1 MINTSG
7 LKRGNKVRLTV
18 SLGGQYP
25 IGTICTITTVHQ
37 GYVYAK
43 RDDIRNS
50 SITIYPDQME
60 LVSRTKEDLEKDLK
74 TAKRAVTEAKNKVTE
89 VEDKIKYLKNT
100 GLDEYDELQSK
111 SYQTLQLLKDG
122 DKDDI
127 EKSKILADL
136 IRRQ

>member
-1 MINTSG
+1 
-7 LKRGNKVRLTV
+7 
-18 SLGGQYP
+18 
-25 IGTICTITTVHQ
+25 
-37 GYVYAK
+37 
-43 RDDIRNS
+43 
-50 SITIYPDQME
+50 
-60 LVSRTKEDLEKDLK
+60 
-74 TAKRAVTEAKNKVTE
+74 VTEAKNKVTE

-100 GLDEYDELQSK
+100 GLDEYDELQFK